1 MDIDQ
6 AKLAKLARE
15 RVMNLKPL
23 DAILNVFDLSKKQF
37 AEIEARPDYQ
47 RIVEHYA
54 IEWNSAL
61 STPDRVKLR
70 SATTVEDNMEIL
82 STRMVDPTTPLT
94 ASVETMKLFAKLAG
108 LGEKK
113 DEMPSSEKFIITINL
128 GEDKTIT
135 YNPPTEKL
143 TNEILDLPA
152 LPK

>member
-6 AKLAKLARE
+6 VKLAKLARE

-23 DAILNVFDLSKKQF
+23 DDILNVFELSKKQF
-37 AEIEARPDYQ
+37 AEIEAMPAYQ

-70 SATTVEDNMEIL
+70 SATTVEDNMDIL

-113 DEMPSSEKFIITINL
+113 DEMPSSEKFIININL
-128 GEDKTIT
+128 GENKTVT
-135 YNPPTEKL
+135 YSPAEKL
-143 TNEILDLPA
+143 TDEILDLPA

>member
-1 MDIDQ
+1 MVDIDQ
-6 AKLAKLARE
+6 VKLAKLARE

-23 DAILNVFDLSKKQF
+23 DELLNVFDLSKKQF
-37 AEIEARPDYQ
+37 AEIAAMPAYQ

-82 STRMVDPTTPLT
+82 SNRMIDPTTPLT

-113 DEMPSSEKFIITINL
+113 DEMPSSER
-128 GEDKTIT
+128 
-135 YNPPTEKL
+135 
-143 TNEILDLPA
+143 
-152 LPK
+152 